1 MEILNTIVH
10 KKGITMET
18 RLINIGDLQLEV
30 CTKGEDGPVVV
41 IETGMGCSF
50 YEWDMVSQ
58 KISEKAKVLM
68 YHREGYGN
76 STLSQEPCTSSRIVE
91 NLRLLLEKEKINEP
105 VILVGHSF
113 GGLCVQHFARLYP
126 HKVLGVVLVDS
137 SPMQMYKIEDLK
149 RKLPSIQAIF
159 PTYKTLDRM
168 KKFSNMSEEE
178 ILKQVNATDLSIK
191 EFLIKP
197 NLYKANASELENMFS
212 SGRKIEALGDF
223 PNIPLKV
230 MARDREVAANSLI
243 KAGIDE
249 EEARV
254 FEDLIQ
260 ELSREVAGH
269 STKGKFISVKNS
281 GHCIYIDC
289 PNIVIDV
296 IEEIISEV

>member
-1 MEILNTIVH
+1 MTI
-10 KKGITMET
+10 

-30 CTKGEDGPVVV
+30 CTKGEAGPVVV

-50 YEWDMVSQ
+50 YDWEVVST
-58 KISEKAKVLM
+58 KISKKAKVLM

-76 STLSQEPCTSSRIVE
+76 STVSQEPCTSGRIVE
-91 NLRLLLEKEKINEP
+91 NLRLLLEEEEINEP

-137 SPMQMYKIEDLK
+137 SPMQMYKIEELK
-149 RKLPSIQAIF
+149 RQLHTIQTIY
-159 PTYKTLDRM
+159 PTDKTLERM

-178 ILKQVNATDLSIK
+178 ISAEVNANDSCIK
-191 EFLIKP
+191 EFLSKP
-197 NLYKANASELENMFS
+197 NLYKANASELENMMG
-212 SGRKIEALGDF
+212 SGRSIEALGDF

-230 MARDREVAANSLI
+230 MARDREVATNNLI

-249 EEARV
+249 KEARI

-260 ELSREVAGH
+260 ELAREIATH
-269 STKGKFISVKNS
+269 STMGKFVSVKNS
-281 GHCIYIDC
+281 GHCIYMDH

-296 IEEIISEV
+296 IEEVISEI

>member
-1 MEILNTIVH
+1 M
-10 KKGITMET
+10 ITK
-18 RLINIGDLQLEV
+18 LINIGDVQLEV

-50 YEWDMVSQ
+50 YDWDMIST
-58 KISEKAKVLM
+58 KISEKSKVLM

-76 STLSQEPCTSSRIVE
+76 SALSQKPCTSSRIVE

-126 HKVLGVVLVDS
+126 HKVFGVVLVDS
-137 SPMQMYKIEDLK
+137 SPMKMYKIEDLK
-149 RKLPSIQAIF
+149 RNLPTIQAIF
-159 PTYKTLDRM
+159 PTHKTLERM
-168 KKFSNMSEEE
+168 KKFGSMSEEE
-178 ILKQVNATDLSIK
+178 ILEQVNAADSCIK
-191 EFLIKP
+191 EFLSKA

-212 SGRKIEALGDF
+212 SGREIEALRDF
-223 PNIPLKV
+223 PNIPLRV
-230 MARDREVAANSLI
+230 MARDSEVAANSLI

-249 EEARV
+249 EEARI

-260 ELSREVAGH
+260 ELSRETAGH
-269 STKGKFISVKNS
+269 STKGKFISVKDS
-281 GHCIYIDC
+281 GHCIYMDC

-296 IEEIISEV
+296 IEEVILEIFT

>member
-1 MEILNTIVH
+1 MVT
-10 KKGITMET
+10 K
-18 RLINIGDLQLEV
+18 LINIGDLQLEV
-30 CTKGEDGPVVV
+30 CTKGEYGPVVV

-50 YEWDMVSQ
+50 YDWDMVAT
-58 KISEKAKVLM
+58 KISTKAKVLM

-91 NLRLLLEKEKINEP
+91 NLRLLLEKEKINES

-137 SPMQMYKIEDLK
+137 SPMQMYKIEELK
-149 RKLPSIQAIF
+149 RNLPTIQAIY
-159 PTYKTLDRM
+159 PTYKTIERM

-178 ILKQVNATDLSIK
+178 ILEQVSSDDSCIK
-191 EFLIKP
+191 EFLTKP

-212 SGRKIEALGDF
+212 SGREIEALRDF

-230 MARDREVAANSLI
+230 MARDAEVAANSLT
-243 KAGIDE
+243 KAGIDV
-249 EEARV
+249 EEARI

-281 GHCIYIDC
+281 GHCIYMDC

-296 IEEIISEV
+296 IEEIISEI

>member
-1 MEILNTIVH
+1 MTIKLV
-10 KKGITMET
+10 
-18 RLINIGDLQLEV
+18 NIGELQLEV
-30 CTKGEDGPVVV
+30 CTNGMDGPVVV
-41 IETGMGCSF
+41 VETGMGCSF
-50 YEWDMVSQ
+50 YDWELVST

-76 STLSQEPCTSSRIVE
+76 STLSQEPCTSNRIVE

-113 GGLCVQHFARLYP
+113 GGLCVQHFVRLYP
-126 HKVLGVVLVDS
+126 QKVLGVVLVDS

-149 RKLPSIQAIF
+149 RKLPTIQAIF
-159 PTYKTLDRM
+159 PTHKTLERI

-178 ILKQVNATDLSIK
+178 ILEQVNTTDSCIRK
-191 EFLIKP
+191 FLTKP

-212 SGRKIEALGDF
+212 SGREIEALGDF

-230 MARDREVAANSLI
+230 MARDRDVAANGLI

-249 EEARV
+249 GEARI

-260 ELSREVAGH
+260 ELSREVVGH
-269 STKGKFISVKNS
+269 SPKGKFISVKNS
-281 GHCIYIDC
+281 GHCIYMDS
-289 PNIVIDV
+289 PNSVINA
-296 IEEIISEV
+296 IEEVISEI

>member
-1 MEILNTIVH
+1 MTI
-10 KKGITMET
+10 K
-18 RLINIGDLQLEV
+18 LINIGDLQLEV
-30 CTKGEDGPVVV
+30 CTKGKDGPVVV

-50 YEWDMVSQ
+50 YDWEMVST
-58 KISEKAKVLM
+58 KIAKKAKVLM

-91 NLRLLLEKEKINEP
+91 NFRLLLEKENINEP

-137 SPMQMYKIEDLK
+137 SPMQMYKIEELK
-149 RKLPSIQAIF
+149 GQLHTIQTIY
-159 PTYKTLDRM
+159 PTHKTLERM

-178 ILKQVNATDLSIK
+178 ILAEVNANDSCIK
-191 EFLIKP
+191 EFLSKP
-197 NLYKANASELENMFS
+197 NLYKANASELENMMS
-212 SGRKIEALGDF
+212 SGRSIEALGDF

-230 MARDREVAANSLI
+230 MSRDGEVATNNLI

-249 EEARV
+249 EEARI
-254 FEDLIQ
+254 FENLIQ
-260 ELSREVAGH
+260 ELAREIATY

-281 GHCIYIDC
+281 GHCIYMDC

-296 IEEIISEV
+296 IEEIISEI

>member
-1 MEILNTIVH
+1 MTI
-10 KKGITMET
+10 K
-18 RLINIGDLQLEV
+18 LINIGDLQLEV
-30 CTKGEDGPVVV
+30 CTKGEAGPVVV

-50 YEWDMVSQ
+50 YDWDMIAT

-76 STLSQEPCTSSRIVE
+76 STLSQEPCTSGRIVE
-91 NLRLLLEKEKINEP
+91 NLRLLLEKEKISEP

-126 HKVLGVVLVDS
+126 QKVLGVVLVDS
-137 SPMQMYKIEDLK
+137 SPMQMYKIKELK
-149 RKLPSIQAIF
+149 RQLHTIQAIY
-159 PTYKTLDRM
+159 PTHKTLERM
-168 KKFSNMSEEE
+168 KKFGSMSEEE
-178 ILKQVNATDLSIK
+178 ILEQVNATDLSIK
-191 EFLIKP
+191 EFSSKP

-212 SGRKIEALGDF
+212 SGREIEALGNF

-249 EEARV
+249 EEARI

-260 ELSREVAGH
+260 ELAKKIAGH

-281 GHCIYIDC
+281 GHCIYTDF

-296 IEEIISEV
+296 IEEIISEI

>member
-1 MEILNTIVH
+1 MTIKLV
-10 KKGITMET
+10 
-18 RLINIGDLQLEV
+18 NIGDLKLEV

-50 YEWDMVSQ
+50 YDWDMIST

-149 RKLPSIQAIF
+149 RKLPTIQAIF
-159 PTYKTLDRM
+159 PTHKTLERM

-178 ILKQVNATDLSIK
+178 ILGQVNANDSCIK
-191 EFLIKP
+191 EFLSKP
-197 NLYKANASELENMFS
+197 NLYKSNASELENMFG
-212 SGRKIEALGDF
+212 SGREIEALRDF

-230 MARDREVAANSLI
+230 MARDREVAENNLI

-249 EEARV
+249 KEAKI

-260 ELSREVAGH
+260 ELAKEIAGH

-281 GHCIYIDC
+281 GHCIYMDC
-289 PNIVIDV
+289 PNSVILA
-296 IEEIISEV
+296 IEEVLLEIFAQ

>member
-1 MEILNTIVH
+1 MTI
-10 KKGITMET
+10 K
-18 RLINIGDLQLEV
+18 LINIGDLQLEV
-30 CTKGEDGPVVV
+30 CTKGTDGPVVV

-50 YEWDMVSQ
+50 YDWEVVST

-76 STLSQEPCTSSRIVE
+76 SALSHEPCTSSRIVE

-149 RKLPSIQAIF
+149 GQLKTIQAIY
-159 PTYKTLDRM
+159 PTQKTLERL

-178 ILKQVNATDLSIK
+178 ILEQASVNTLPGK
-191 EFLIKP
+191 EFVSKP
-197 NLYKANASELENMFS
+197 NLYKANASELENMMA
-212 SGRKIEALGDF
+212 SGRTIESLGHF

-230 MARDREVAANSLI
+230 MARDGEVATNNLI

-249 EEARV
+249 KEAII

-260 ELSREVAGH
+260 ELSREIAGH

-281 GHCIYIDC
+281 GHCIYMDS
-289 PNIVIDV
+289 PNSVINA
-296 IEEIISEV
+296 IEEVISEI